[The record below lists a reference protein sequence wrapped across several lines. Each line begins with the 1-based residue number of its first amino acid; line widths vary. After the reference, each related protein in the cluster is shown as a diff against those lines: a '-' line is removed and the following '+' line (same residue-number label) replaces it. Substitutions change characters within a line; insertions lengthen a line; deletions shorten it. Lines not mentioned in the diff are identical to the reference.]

1 MWYNVCIYVEL
12 GPNLSIINEFVLEGE
27 TVGVG
32 MAENYDDVWEFCTI
46 NHYKWQAKWNVYM
59 LLPYARG
66 PGSNLG
72 SSPPIIWAP
81 DPWLGGQSRADL
93 LGKGPYTSLCGGKI
107 SPALSLRTS
116 PGYACPLGPCW
127 RQVAKMPPVLIKNS
141 WWCVKDAYHSSRILI
156 PNKTYLF

>member
-93 LGKGPYTSLCGGKI
+93 LGKGPYTSLCGCKI